1 MRLENQGL
9 SLWYGTSDARG
20 PESLVPA
27 GESVP
32 VMVGLSPL
40 DASNQVDVHYRIN
53 GGAVATVSA
62 QWFRNDQTGA
72 AQYFVARLPALQPN
86 DQVEYWATGICAGKC
101 VPARDD
107 DDTAI
112 LSFRVG
118 EPANDSPAQ
127 PPNPTEPAS
136 TPPTAPAPRSSSSGE
151 ASRSN
156 HGADDPS
163 GAQNP
168 THRTLPAEEA
178 PPLPDPEEDP
188 EVVAATAPERPSE
201 KHQQRP
207 LPPDR
212 PMAREARLPENGH
225 GSRENDGDLSTDES
239 NPDEETPQATTRMG
253 LAATGRVLST
263 EGKPISAW
271 RVEATYQISAGKL
284 GTAGRTPISKS
295 GHRYLTLPER
305 TTAFTDAGG
314 AFQMILSPLLA
325 SPGVLFTAYAP
336 DGTAAGQARA
346 VVRGKDQQEVRVEI
360 TVHEFT
366 AIPLDSPASDQDP
379 RPRRL
384 TGRVFDLKGVCTAAY
399 LQVIVWG
406 KASQSSAARPI
417 VVTRTNAS
425 GYFAEPYPEATFA
438 EASATIATVAE
449 PVPIP
454 LVAGALPNPLLLG
467 ALLGQA
473 PAKDG
478 CKESN
483 CSCDVGIPRTPD
495 QWELTD
501 PSGTFSADLGAG
513 GCPRLNVP
521 NRAVEEYDFYS
532 VVRTTQPEIQGLTVA
547 RGLAGPSQ
555 PVDVTV
561 RGGLEAANPVDWD
574 SDPTFYQ
581 ATSIAHGHLLH
592 FKQVWYADGYSLGDL
607 LYSLPLAPGQKRLIA
622 VVDWDRR
629 ERAAREEGTFFT
641 ESLAASLERNRD
653 LGEVISGALSEN
665 VRGGSRNTTAGVGV
679 GSGAAANGTYEGINF
694 GALVGISG
702 GYGESNSEAWQ
713 NSSRNVSASSLQR
726 LRDST
731 LQSASAVRGLRSTV
745 VQTVGEGESA
755 TFSTE
760 AVANHNRCHA
770 LTIQY
775 FEVLRHLKIT
785 NELADVQECLFVPLP
800 MSEFD
805 RSKAIRW
812 RESLAPYL
820 KRPDLGTAFDAA
832 RRVQTDWAGTGTPAG
847 RYADETVQ
855 SVRGELHL
863 TVIVPLPP
871 MPDPPGPDGWG
882 AADAAAKT
890 LAPTFS
896 PLGVLMA
903 VATGGASLV
912 AGVVTQ
918 TTLEGA
924 RNVADSLAREPTPQ
938 QRYAR
943 FHSDVM
949 PRVVAGFV
957 DQLELYAV
965 TGTSEKKLK
974 ADFTLVSQYSPGVRL
989 LVGVRADVGTINR
1002 ADISH
1007 LVVKSSAGLP
1017 DGCRAI
1023 VNDAVFRYR
1032 TASFEHP
1039 LVDDRSVNDD
1049 IDLPTINYPRT
1060 VTEIIKAYTSGSFM
1074 VTEVHPGSGAALD
1087 TPTDVWEQRNPR
1099 EEDARQAD
1107 DLVAHVN
1114 DNLEY
1119 YHHAIW
1125 WTMDP
1130 NRRFMLLDGFM
1141 IPSGQRSVA
1150 SVVENRL
1157 IGIVGN
1163 SLIMPVARGVHLDPR
1178 FKPRGNGMA
1187 IDFLAYYQPPV
1198 PIPPARVSLP
1208 TRGVFAEAIMG
1219 GCNACERKDDSRMW
1233 QWEDAPLDEVP
1244 AIEPLSTQS
1253 RRSEPPGTTPTTFPA
1268 PVVSIQNVP
1277 AVPDPAGVRTAAEAL
1292 GRQAFADITGLAGTQ
1307 ANAAAAYQQALQ
1319 SAGEFGKEASQLAQQ
1334 AAALRS
1340 IDKSMDAIDKAEE
1353 SGDIDAAEA
1362 KSLRLS
1368 ALRKMV
1374 GDGATQ
1380 PSTEDVQERLD
1391 TVDRAV
1397 TKGSVSPQDARDL
1410 NRTVLQSYVGDG
1422 EWAYAERQAA
1432 AHKLEQL
1439 DATAVDRIELV
1450 NADGTRTFVGASG
1463 GGTSRR
1469 ESPVWQYPGLETDWA
1484 KAHPEGHVEMGVV
1497 NGKARSDILVL
1508 WNFGIGSAD
1517 VAKFT
1522 DQLARNIPMV
1532 KGWTDLGDQVLIE
1545 GATSVSGSEER
1556 NLTLGLA
1563 RALAVK
1569 RWLVTVAKLPAAQL
1583 LTETQGEG
1591 GQLPDLPVID
1601 GEGAARNRRVE
1612 MRRIALNWEDT
1623 AGDNYQRALKL
1634 VAQSQFSVEQK
1645 KRLTG
1650 LLTHLSDPYADDL
1663 YFNKDAVLWLRQF
1676 LGHPGY
1682 EWLDSPSRWAQGEPP
1697 LLAHMRDRFAALHPR
1712 SSDSVVL
1719 AETRSIDFLLLDGID
1734 WINDAA
1740 TKAAGT
1746 ESKLDVLYE
1755 MIQNWIADQQKNPK
1769 SLYYSYGEGP

>member
-1 MRLENQGL
+1 
-9 SLWYGTSDARG
+9 
-20 PESLVPA
+20 
-27 GESVP
+27 
-32 VMVGLSPL
+32 
-40 DASNQVDVHYRIN
+40 
-53 GGAVATVSA
+53 
-62 QWFRNDQTGA
+62 
-72 AQYFVARLPALQPN
+72 
-86 DQVEYWATGICAGKC
+86 
-101 VPARDD
+101 
-107 DDTAI
+107 
-112 LSFRVG
+112 
-118 EPANDSPAQ
+118 
-127 PPNPTEPAS
+127 
-136 TPPTAPAPRSSSSGE
+136 
-151 ASRSN
+151 
-156 HGADDPS
+156 
-163 GAQNP
+163 
-168 THRTLPAEEA
+168 
-178 PPLPDPEEDP
+178 
-188 EVVAATAPERPSE
+188 
-201 KHQQRP
+201 
-207 LPPDR
+207 
-212 PMAREARLPENGH
+212 MAREARLPENGH
-225 GSRENDGDLSTDES
+225 GPRENDGDLSTEES
-239 NPDEETPQATTRMG
+239 NPDEESPQATTRMG
-253 LAATGRVLST
+253 LAATGHVIST

-284 GTAGRTPISKS
+284 GTPERTPISKS
-295 GHRYLTLPER
+295 GHQYLTLPER

-314 AFQMILSPLLA
+314 AFRMILSPLLA

-366 AIPLDSPASDQDP
+366 AISLDSPASDQDP

-425 GYFAEPYPEATFA
+425 GYFAEPYPEGTFA

-473 PAKDG
+473 LAKDG
-478 CKESN
+478 CKEGN

-547 RGLAGPSQ
+547 RGLVGPAQ

-641 ESLAASLERNRD
+641 ESLGASLERNRD
-653 LGEVISGALSEN
+653 LGEVITGALSEN

-805 RSKAIRW
+805 RWGSKAIRW

-820 KRPDLGTAFDAA
+820 KRPELGGAFDAA
-832 RRVQTDWAGTGTPAG
+832 RRVQTEWAGTGTPAG

-882 AADAAAKT
+882 AADAAAKA

-938 QRYAR
+938 QRYDR
-943 FHSDVM
+943 FHRDVM

-989 LVGVRADVGTINR
+989 LVGVRADAGTINR

-1007 LVVKSSAGLP
+1007 LVIKSSVGLP

-1060 VTEIIKAYTSGSFM
+1060 VTEITKAYTSGSFT
-1074 VTEVHPGSGAALD
+1074 VTKVHPGSGAALD
-1087 TPTDVWEQRNPR
+1087 TPPDVWEERNPR
-1099 EEDARQAD
+1099 EEDTRQAD
-1107 DLVAHVN
+1107 DLVAHLN

-1130 NRRFMLLDGFM
+1130 NRRFMLLDGFT

-1163 SLIMPVARGVHLDPR
+1163 SLVMPVARGVHLDPR
-1178 FKPRGNGMA
+1178 FKPKGNGVA
-1187 IDFLAYYQPPV
+1187 IDFLAYYEPPV

-1219 GCNACERKDDSRMW
+1219 DCNACERRDDSRMW
-1233 QWEDAPLDEVP
+1233 RWEDAPLDEVP
-1244 AIEPLSTQS
+1244 TIEPLSTQS

-1277 AVPDPAGVRTAAEAL
+1277 AVPDPAGVRTAADIL
-1292 GRQAFADITGLAGTQ
+1292 GRQTFADITGLAGTQ

-1319 SAGEFGKEASQLAQQ
+1319 SAGAFGKEASELAKQ
-1334 AAALRS
+1334 AGMLGAKDRAFAS
-1340 IDKSMDAIDKAEE
+1340 IDSAEQDGKISKE
-1353 SGDIDAAEA
+1353 EA
-1362 KSLRLS
+1362 HDLRLS
-1368 ALRKMV
+1368 ALKKIV
-1374 GDGATQ
+1374 GDAG
-1380 PSTEDVQERLD
+1380 DV
-1391 TVDRAV
+1391 
-1397 TKGSVSPQDARDL
+1397 DAD
-1410 NRTVLQSYVGDG
+1410 
-1422 EWAYAERQAA
+1422 
-1432 AHKLEQL
+1432 
-1439 DATAVDRIELV
+1439 
-1450 NADGTRTFVGASG
+1450 
-1463 GGTSRR
+1463 
-1469 ESPVWQYPGLETDWA
+1469 
-1484 KAHPEGHVEMGVV
+1484 
-1497 NGKARSDILVL
+1497 
-1508 WNFGIGSAD
+1508 AD
-1517 VAKFT
+1517 VAAAKKRLGVVGDADKSGVV
-1522 DQLARNIPMV
+1522 DQTKAKELSETILENLATGNRPRTPERDAAARKIAEMPSEEVPNV
-1532 KGWTDLGDQVLIE
+1532 EVQHGDSTTRVESGLGDVTRSPGGVTLASTGTDWIFWADLITHQVPASVVGDLRKRGLEIVRLLEAWGDVNLDFYPVRISKLPSLGGKKLTPEELLKHVRTHFDDFVDPDNSSFPPLDNAIDKPVWESDNPLGAVIDIQVNVGDLLGLPPFSPLIDRALVVCSLTELRRWIFSTLRGPLSGAAGHPVIGNRMWAIDSAGQDWMLYTMGADRATTAGESLLSGLIWNGADSLWLSFQQKVAEFVNSHE
-1545 GATSVSGSEER
+1545 GKAIIPRRHSDRYSWRAIEH
-1556 NLTLGLA
+1556 TLGL
-1563 RALAVK
+1563 K
-1569 RWLVTVAKLPAAQL
+1569 
-1583 LTETQGEG
+1583 
-1591 GQLPDLPVID
+1591 PV
-1601 GEGAARNRRVE
+1601 
-1612 MRRIALNWEDT
+1612 
-1623 AGDNYQRALKL
+1623 
-1634 VAQSQFSVEQK
+1634 
-1645 KRLTG
+1645 
-1650 LLTHLSDPYADDL
+1650 
-1663 YFNKDAVLWLRQF
+1663 LR
-1676 LGHPGY
+1676 
-1682 EWLDSPSRWAQGEPP
+1682 
-1697 LLAHMRDRFAALHPR
+1697 
-1712 SSDSVVL
+1712 
-1719 AETRSIDFLLLDGID
+1719 T
-1734 WINDAA
+1734 
-1740 TKAAGT
+1740 
-1746 ESKLDVLYE
+1746 
-1755 MIQNWIADQQKNPK
+1755 
-1769 SLYYSYGEGP
+1769 